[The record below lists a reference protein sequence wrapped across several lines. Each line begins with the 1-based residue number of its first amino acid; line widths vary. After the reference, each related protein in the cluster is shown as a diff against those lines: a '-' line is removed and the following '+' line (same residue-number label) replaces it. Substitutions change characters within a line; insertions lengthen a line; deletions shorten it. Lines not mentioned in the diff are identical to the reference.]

1 METKANY
8 VAVGAFVLICMVG
21 LVVTLLWLAGAQYSQ
36 EYVYY
41 QTYFKGPVT
50 GLGDG
55 TTVRY
60 NGIDVGRVTELQFD
74 PSDPQRVIVK
84 LQTKPNLHIRVDS
97 EATIESEGLTG
108 GSYVEI
114 SGGKKDSA
122 ELVPAYPGQV
132 PVIKSSQS
140 TLQQLAQSAPKLIE
154 KLNAAADKVN
164 DLLNEKN
171 RKAFGNI
178 LGNLDQTTAALARRS
193 KDIDAMLANF
203 SAASAKLND
212 ASGRIAPTITQA
224 DLTLKKFGKLS
235 DDADAFVNGEG
246 LGQLTD
252 LVRES
257 RGLVQSLTRLSNELD
272 RQPTKLLFGDRHK
285 GYTPK

>member
-1 METKANY
+1 
-8 VAVGAFVLICMVG
+8 MVG

-60 NGIDVGRVTELQFD
+60 NGIDVGRVTKLDFD
-74 PSDPQRVIVK
+74 PNDPQRVIVK
-84 LQTKPNLHIRVDS
+84 LQTKPDLHIRVDS
-97 EATIESEGLTG
+97 VATIESEGLTG

-122 ELVPAYPGQV
+122 ELVPQYPGQI
-132 PVIKSSQS
+132 PVIKSDQS
-140 TLQQLAQSAPKLIE
+140 TLQQLAQSAPKLME
-154 KLNAAADKVN
+154 KLNSAADRVN

-171 RKAFGNI
+171 RKAFGDI
-178 LGNLDQTTAALARRS
+178 LAELETTTRTVARRS
-193 KDIDAMLANF
+193 GDIDAMLANF
-203 SAASAKLND
+203 SRASTQLAESSKRIGPTLAA
-212 ASGRIAPTITQA
+212 A
-224 DLTLKKFGKLS
+224 DDSIRKFGKLS
-235 DDADAFVNGEG
+235 ADADAFVNGEG
-246 LGQLTD
+246 LGQLAD
-252 LVRES
+252 LLRET
-257 RGLVQSLTRLSNELD
+257 RGLVASLTRLSNELD

-285 GYTPK
+285 GYKPK